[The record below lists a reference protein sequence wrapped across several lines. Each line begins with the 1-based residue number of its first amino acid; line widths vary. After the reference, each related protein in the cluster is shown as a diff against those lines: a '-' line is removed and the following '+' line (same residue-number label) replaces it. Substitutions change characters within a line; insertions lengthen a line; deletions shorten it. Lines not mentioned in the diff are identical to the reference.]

1 MGNLNHG
8 GTKDTEE
15 NRGLGS
21 LFLKK
26 LLLEVIAWQPVP
38 QPGRSAVALAEA
50 EGLPESSRGS
60 SASEPPGSRPE
71 TDCTPG
77 RGARAT
83 QPETIH
89 LRRSFFLNQH
99 PQGVPALCLFAFVLD
114 FPRCRLPL
122 WSSGSPV
129 SARPPVRPVKVSQ
142 SQSSLCLS
150 RSTPEPR
157 TETRNPR
164 PQSRSRS
171 VKPSQAFQDP
181 EPLRSPPPAG
191 TSQTRFKPG
200 SNQAKSPQKQG

>member
-1 MGNLNHG
+1 VVRTLAWLRR
-8 GTKDTEE
+8 K
-15 NRGLGS
+15 NRNGEFKPRRYKGHRGKPGAWIPFS
-21 LFLKK
+21 FKK

-99 PQGVPALCLFAFVLD
+99 PQGVPALCLCAFVVD

-129 SARPPVRPVKVSQ
+129 SARPPVRPGQGQSKPVKPVPVAKHPRTENRDPKPKTPKQVKVGQ
-142 SQSSLCLS
+142 AQSSLS
-150 RSTPEPR
+150 RP
-157 TETRNPR
+157 
-164 PQSRSRS
+164 
-171 VKPSQAFQDP
+171 
-181 EPLRSPPPAG
+181 
-191 TSQTRFKPG
+191 
-200 SNQAKSPQKQG
+200 